1 MNSPRFTAAL
11 IAGKLCAVFCKA
23 FFPKRGSNLP
33 GRFALRLDP
42 LFLRRVKGIDPAR
55 TIFITGTNGKST
67 ANNMV
72 VHAFQA
78 AGLSVCSNLEGANM
92 KPGAASALIK
102 HTTMS
107 GRFTKQFLILEVDE
121 RSLSLISK
129 DLKPGHLCV
138 TNIQKDQVQRNGEP
152 DYIYQKIKAV
162 IGESDGLTLYLN
174 NDEPRAL
181 SLGGFPG
188 KNGRDYGLANDAGDG
203 DWNGNG
209 DGDGDGNGS
218 RKCQIRTFGVAPN
231 ARASETEAVWG
242 VTMPCPICHDALVFT
257 HFNLAGVGAFHCPA
271 CGFHPKAEPDLLV
284 SGVDFENLTFN
295 VSDRT
300 YRLAY
305 QAAFFLYNYAL
316 CACVCAEFGVGE
328 AALEQAFATF
338 TNISGRMETFS
349 YAGKTIKYM
358 RIKQEN
364 PETLQSALDTIAED
378 KTEKAFVLGPAIV
391 DDIIPHYSNTFYTF
405 DCNFE
410 PFMRSGIER
419 CICFGSAIG
428 WDTANRLRYAG
439 VPDER
444 IEIVD
449 TDDDEKILA
458 AIAACETKNVYLITW
473 IKKYEKLKA
482 HSA

>member
-1 MNSPRFTAAL
+1 MSSPRFTAAL
-11 IAGKLCAVFCKA
+11 MAGKLCAVFCRA

-33 GRFALRLDP
+33 GRFALKLDP

-67 ANNMV
+67 ANNTV
-72 VHAFQA
+72 VHTFQA

-102 HTTMS
+102 NTTLS
-107 GRFTKQFLILEVDE
+107 GHFTKEFLILEIDE

-129 DLKPGHLCV
+129 DLRPGHLCV

-162 IGESDGLTLYLN
+162 VGEIDGLTLYLN

-181 SLGGFPG
+181 SLGGVSDLSSRDERVG
-188 KNGRDYGLANDAGDG
+188 KCR
-203 DWNGNG
+203 
-209 DGDGDGNGS
+209 
-218 RKCQIRTFGVAPN
+218 IRTFGVAPN
-231 ARASETEAVWG
+231 ERASETEAVWG

-257 HFNLAGVGAFHCPA
+257 HFNLAGVGAFRCPA
-271 CGFHPKAEPDLLV
+271 CGFRPKAEPDVLV

-378 KTEKAFVLGPAIV
+378 KTIKAFVLGPAIV

-439 VPDER
+439 IPDER

-458 AIAACETKNVYLITW
+458 AIAACETKNIYLITW